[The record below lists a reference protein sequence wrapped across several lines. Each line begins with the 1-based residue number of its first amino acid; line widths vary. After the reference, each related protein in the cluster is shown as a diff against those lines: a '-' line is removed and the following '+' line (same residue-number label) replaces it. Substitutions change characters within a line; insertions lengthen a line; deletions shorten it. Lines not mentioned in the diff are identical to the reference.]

1 MRRTSQASLDAVAAG
16 YEPVLRAA
24 GAEAGKLG
32 EQLFAVVDA
41 LDGASTLRRALSD
54 PARDGDAKAALA
66 AGLLAGRADDRVV
79 AVLSAIARA
88 RWSAEGDVADAV
100 EQLAADSVLAGAQ
113 NAGDLEKVEEEI
125 FRILRLLAS
134 QRDLRR
140 ALGDRQATGKAR
152 AELARSVFGAT
163 SHPATAQ
170 LLARA
175 AEAPRGRGIV
185 ASLTEL
191 ERLVAARRRKLVAA
205 VTSAQPLTKAQ
216 SARLATLLETAYGRS
231 VQLNTSVDADV
242 VGGLR
247 IEVGSDVVNATVL
260 SRIDDVRRRL
270 AG

>member
-1 MRRTSQASLDAVAAG
+1 MRRTSQVSLDAVAAG

-24 GAEAGKLG
+24 GPQAGELG
-32 EQLFAVVDA
+32 DQLFAVVDA
-41 LDGASTLRRALSD
+41 LDASSTLRRALSD
-54 PARDGDAKAALA
+54 PARDGDAKATLA
-66 AGLLAGRADDRVV
+66 AELLAGRADERVV
-79 AVLSAIARA
+79 EVLSALARA
-88 RWSAEGDVADAV
+88 RWSAEGDIADAV

-113 NAGDLEKVEEEI
+113 NAGEIERVEEEL
-125 FRILRLLAS
+125 FHILRLLAG

-140 ALGDRQATGKAR
+140 ALGDRTATPEAR
-152 AELARSVFGAT
+152 SELARTVFAST
-163 SHPATAQ
+163 SHPATLQ
-170 LLARA
+170 LVARVA
-175 AEAPRGRGIV
+175 KAPRGRGIV

-191 ERLVAARRRKLVAA
+191 ERLVAARRRKLVAS

-231 VQLNTSVDADV
+231 VQLNTSVDPDV

>member
-1 MRRTSQASLDAVAAG
+1 MRRTSQVSLDAVAAG
-16 YEPVLRAA
+16 FEPVLSAA
-24 GAEAGKLG
+24 GPQAGTLG

-41 LDGASTLRRALSD
+41 LDGSSTLRRALSD
-54 PARDGDAKAALA
+54 PARDGDAKAALV
-66 AGLLAGRADDRVV
+66 AGLLAGRADERVV
-79 AVLSAIARA
+79 EVLGAVARS
-88 RWSAEGDVADAV
+88 RWSSEGDVADAV
-100 EQLAADSVLAGAQ
+100 EQLAADAVLAGAQ
-113 NAGDLEKVEEEI
+113 NAGDLEKVEEEL
-125 FRILRLLAS
+125 FRIVRLLAG

-140 ALGDRQATGKAR
+140 ALGDRQASPQAR
-152 AELARSVFGAT
+152 AELARRVLGGST
-163 SHPATAQ
+163 HPATLQ
-170 LLARA
+170 LVVRA
-175 AEAPRGRGIV
+175 AVAPRGRGIV

-231 VQLNTSVDADV
+231 VQLNSSVDPDV

-247 IEVGSDVVNATVL
+247 IEIGSDVVNATVL

>member
-16 YEPVLRAA
+16 FEPALRTA
-24 GAEAGKLG
+24 GAQAATLG

-41 LDGASTLRRALSD
+41 LDGSSTLRRALSD
-54 PARDGDAKAALA
+54 PARDGTAKAALA
-66 AGLLAGRADDRVV
+66 AQLLPSEADDRVV
-79 AVLSAIARA
+79 EVLSALARA
-88 RWSAEGDVADAV
+88 RWSDEDDIADAV

-113 NAGDLEKVEEEI
+113 NAGELEQVEEEL
-125 FRILRLLAS
+125 FRIVRLLAS

-140 ALGDRQATGKAR
+140 GLGDRQASPEAR
-152 AELARSVFGAT
+152 AELAQRVFGGSVHAAT
-163 SHPATAQ
+163 LQ
-170 LLARA
+170 LMTRA
-175 AEAPRGRGIV
+175 ARNPRRRGIV

-205 VTSAQPLTKAQ
+205 VTTAQPLTKAQ
-216 SARLATLLETAYGRS
+216 SARLATLLESAYGRA
-231 VQLNTSVDADV
+231 VQLNTSVNPDV

-260 SRIDDVRRRL
+260 ARLDDVRRRL